1 MLAEKLNS
9 AGGAAAS
16 YVDDVFSTYL
26 YTGNSGTQTITNGI
40 DLAGRGGMIWSKAR
54 SGTYSH
60 SLWDS
65 ASGTSGYLKSD
76 ATSAKT
82 TLAGT
87 TFNNNNGFTFSGI
100 DSVNN
105 LNSILY
111 SSWTFRKAPKFFD
124 VVTWT
129 GDNTTRAIQHSLG
142 ITPGMIIVKRTDIAS
157 TQGWITWHTSTGGTN
172 NLLLNS
178 TASATAL
185 VNGRISAATSTN
197 FTVAAGSTNNADVN
211 ASGGS
216 YVAYLFAHDVSTDGI
231 IQCGSF
237 LSPTSGET
245 TVTLGWEPQ
254 YILMKCYQST
264 GGNWFVVD
272 NMRGIVNG
280 GNDPYLSVDTASTET
295 NGYNLIEPTVNGFNV
310 KNTLPNQGYNYVYLA
325 IRRSNKPPSSGT
337 QVFQPVVYTGNGSA
351 NRLVNTG
358 FLTDLVFARSRTN
371 AGGGY
376 EGMVVGSR
384 LTGDAWMKTAITQAE
399 LTTNGLETPTAS
411 YGNSFSTMSGFG
423 VTGPEITS
431 PSYGNLNSSS
441 GVSYIAH
448 AFKRAKGFM
457 NIVHYTGT
465 GVNQSISHGLGVIPE
480 MIIVKSRN
488 SGTPG
493 WSVWCSGIS
502 NTEYLSLNT
511 TTAKI
516 TDATYWNSTTPTST
530 VFSLGTNSAVNTNTA
545 TYECILF
552 ATLPGISKVG
562 TYTGNGSNQTINCGF
577 STGARFV
584 LIKRTDSA
592 GDWYVWDTA
601 RGIVTGNDPHLSLNT
616 SAAEVTTDDSID
628 PDSSGFI
635 VNQLA
640 ATNINVTSASYI
652 YLAIS

>member
-26 YTGNSGTQTITNGI
+26 YTGNNGTQTITNGI
-40 DLAGRGGMIWSKAR
+40 DLAGKGGMVWSKAR
-54 SGTYSH
+54 SGAYSH

-87 TFNNNNGFTFSGI
+87 TFNNNGFTFSGI

-105 LNSILY
+105 SNSILY

-142 ITPGMIIVKRTDIAS
+142 ITPGMIIVKRTDITS

-178 TASATAL
+178 TAPATAL

-197 FTVAAGSTNNADVN
+197 FTVTAGFTNNADVN
-211 ASGGS
+211 ASGGTYIA
-216 YVAYLFAHDVSTDGI
+216 YVFAHDSSADGI

-237 LSPTSGET
+237 TTDASGNA
-245 TVTLGWEPQ
+245 TVNLGWEPQ
-254 YILMKCYQST
+254 YFLVKAAGIAQ
-264 GGNWFVVD
+264 NWFVVD
-272 NMRGIVNG
+272 AVRGMSHTSNSTLYP
-280 GNDPYLSVDTASTET
+280 NLSNAEALATN
-295 NGYNLIEPTVNGFNV
+295 NGYVPTATGLQINGALSAV
-310 KNTLPNQGYNYVYLA
+310 QSYIYLA
-325 IRRSNKPPSSGT
+325 IRRSNKPPTSST
-337 QVFQPVVYTGNGSA
+337 QVFQPVAYTGNGSA
-351 NRLVNTG
+351 NRLVDTAI
-358 FLTDLVFARSRTN
+358 LTDAVFARNRNLSGT
-371 AGGGY
+371 GV
-376 EGMVVGSR
+376 EGFVVGSR
-384 LTGDAWMKTAITQAE
+384 LTGNAWMKTALTQNE
-399 LTTNGLETPTAS
+399 ISGNGLETPTAS
-411 YGNSFSTMSGFG
+411 YGNSFSAMNGYG
-423 VTGPEITS
+423 VNGPAGTTAS
-431 PSYGNLNSSS
+431 TVYSNLNINWWSD
-441 GVSYIAH
+441 IAY

-457 NIVHYTGT
+457 DVVCYTGA
-465 GVNQSISHGLGVIPE
+465 GVPRWVSHNL
-480 MIIVKSRN
+480 
-488 SGTPG
+488 
-493 WSVWCSGIS
+493 
-502 NTEYLSLNT
+502 
-511 TTAKI
+511 
-516 TDATYWNSTTPTST
+516 TTPPSLILIKNRANADWRIFFDQSPAGGIDNYLTLNAST
-530 VFSLGTNSAVNTNTA
+530 GSTYSNGYWGNFPTNSQFRINASELYINGNSYIA
-545 TYECILF
+545 YLF
-552 ATLPGISKVG
+552 ATLPGISKLY
-562 TYTGNGSNQTINCGF
+562 TYIGNGSSRTIDCGF
-577 STGARFV
+577 SSGARFV
-584 LIKRTDSA
+584 LIKRTDNT

-601 RGIVTGNDPHLSLNT
+601 RGIIAGNDPHLSLNT

-640 ATNINVTSASYI
+640 ATNINVTGASYT